1 MPPPTMKSLSMD
13 ARLTKTGPSVYTL
26 TFHAFGLAP
35 NSANTVPFPEPLP
48 YLPLR
53 VFLTPVANGA
63 LGAVVSLDSSQ
74 GADDPTACFGGSGGE
89 PLICWGKLG
98 FDQNNLYVFIGNGVE
113 FQVTVEYMDNCTRRS
128 FRRRT
133 VQS

>member
-1 MPPPTMKSLSMD
+1 MAPPTMKSLSID
-13 ARLTKTGPSVYTL
+13 TRPTAGGPFVVTQ

-35 NSANTVPFPEPLP
+35 NSANTIPFPEPLP

-63 LGAVVSLDSSQ
+63 LAAVVSLDSSQ

-98 FDQNNLYVFIGNGVE
+98 FDQNNLYVYIGAGVE
-113 FQVTVEYMDNCTRRS
+113 FQVTVEYLGD
-128 FRRRT
+128 
-133 VQS
+133 